1 MKVIQNTLK
10 PEIERWD
17 DPGDYPSGA
26 GGGPLPSHNFVAG
39 IDGILEVELDDAEF
53 MELVNYADVGVTWFQ
68 MLEMYFNDQ
77 DRVGTLHDVGGL
89 TVKKWSIEKH
99 DDGRHATLSV
109 EEFEMEAPD
118 DGPDESDYRDE
129 ED

>member
-39 IDGILEVELDDAEF
+39 IDGTLEVELDGAEF
-53 MELVNYADVGVTWFQ
+53 AELGNYADVGVTWFQ

-89 TVKKWSIEKH
+89 TVKKWSIETH
-99 DDGRHATLSV
+99 NGDRRATLSV
-109 EEFEMEAPD
+109 EDFEMEAPD